1 MTIWQLCL
9 CVGLALLIAEIFM
22 PFTFFLSMAIGAF
35 LTAIVAIWT
44 NSITILTV
52 TFTVLSLLS
61 LLIFRPFL
69 AKYQKNTKEQETGI
83 EGKYVGKIAKVLKSI
98 DKNSGVISIYGER
111 WEARPTD
118 ENATFEEN
126 SEVEI
131 VKNESLIMYVKK
143 LDK

>member
-1 MTIWQLCL
+1 M
-9 CVGLALLIAEIFM
+9 
-22 PFTFFLSMAIGAF
+22 
-35 LTAIVAIWT
+35 
-44 NSITILTV
+44 
-52 TFTVLSLLS
+52 S

>member
-98 DKNSGVISIYGER
+98 DKNMWNKIRISIH
-111 WEARPTD
+111 A
-118 ENATFEEN
+118 
-126 SEVEI
+126 
-131 VKNESLIMYVKK
+131 
-143 LDK
+143 